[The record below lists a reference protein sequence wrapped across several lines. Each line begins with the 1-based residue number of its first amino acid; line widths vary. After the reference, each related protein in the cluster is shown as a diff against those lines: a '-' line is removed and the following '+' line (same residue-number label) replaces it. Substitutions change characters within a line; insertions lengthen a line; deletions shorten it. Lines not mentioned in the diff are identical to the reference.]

1 MSIDSKTEKELNK
14 MSYITVKNFGEDR
27 FEEKKSEFIGYAKRV
42 ENEEEAKS
50 FISEIKNMH
59 KQARHNC
66 SAYIIGSNMNIQR
79 YSDDGEPQGTAGI
92 PILEVMK
99 KSGVTDCA
107 VVVTRY
113 FGGIL
118 LGTGGL
124 TRAYTKGA
132 SIAIK
137 AAGIVEKVEGLKL
150 SFEMEYDLF
159 GKIQYICGQNS
170 WHIEDIEYTNKVIVH
185 LLSEKTI
192 ANSIESEVVEA
203 ANGKV
208 IVRKSDEGIYFK
220 EGNRLYSEI

>member
-1 MSIDSKTEKELNK
+1 MA
-14 MSYITVKNFGEDR
+14 YITIRNQGEDR

-42 ENEEEAKS
+42 ENEEDAKA
-50 FISEIKNMH
+50 FVAEIKNMH

-66 SAYIIGSNMNIQR
+66 WAYIIGEKMNIQR

-92 PILEVMK
+92 PILEVLK
-99 KSGVTDCA
+99 KSNITDCA

-118 LGTGGL
+118 LGAGGL

-137 AAGIVEKVEGLKL
+137 AGGVVEKLEGLKL

-159 GKIQYICGQNS
+159 GKIQYLCGQNS
-170 WHIEDIEYTNKVIVH
+170 WHIEDTEYTDKVIVH
-185 LLSEKTI
+185 ILAEKNMADI
-192 ANSIESEVVEA
+192 IESEIVEA
-203 ANGKV
+203 TSGKV
-208 IVRKSDEGIYFK
+208 IVRRSEEGIYFK
-220 EGNRLYSEI
+220 EENRLFAEI

>member
-1 MSIDSKTEKELNK
+1 MA
-14 MSYITVKNFGEDR
+14 YITIRDRGEDR

-42 ENEEEAKS
+42 ENEEEAKD
-50 FISEIKNMH
+50 FINEIKGIH

-66 SAYIIGSNMNIQR
+66 WAYVIGEKMNIQR

-99 KSGVTDCA
+99 KSNITDCA

-132 SIAIK
+132 SIGIK
-137 AAGIVEKVEGLKL
+137 AAGIVEKVIGLKL

-170 WHIEDIEYTNKVIVH
+170 WHIEDTEYTDKVIVH
-185 LLSEKTI
+185 ILCEKNI
-192 ANSIESEVVEA
+192 ADTIESEIVEA
-203 ANGKV
+203 TSGKV
-208 IVRKSDEGIYFK
+208 IIRKSEEKIYFK
-220 EGNRLYSEI
+220 EGHRLYEEI

>member
-1 MSIDSKTEKELNK
+1 
-14 MSYITVKNFGEDR
+14 MSYITVKDFGQDR

-42 ENEEEAKS
+42 ENEEEAKA
-50 FISEIKNMH
+50 FINEIKSMH

-66 SAYIIGSNMNIQR
+66 SAYVIGSNMNIQR

-99 KSGVTDCA
+99 KSTITDCA
-107 VVVTRY
+107 IVVTRY

-124 TRAYTKGA
+124 TRAYIKGA

-137 AAGIVEKVEGLKL
+137 AAGIVEKVQGLKL
-150 SFEMEYDLF
+150 SFEIEYDLF
-159 GKIQYICGQNS
+159 GKIQHICGQNS
-170 WHIEDIEYTNKVIVH
+170 WHIEDTEYSDKVIVYI
-185 LLSEKTI
+185 LSEKI
-192 ANSIESEVVEA
+192 ISNDIENEIVEA

-208 IVRKSDEGIYFK
+208 IVRKSEEGIYFK
-220 EGNRLYSEI
+220 EGNRLYLKI

>member
-1 MSIDSKTEKELNK
+1 
-14 MSYITVKNFGEDR
+14 MSYITIKDFGEDR

-42 ENEEEAKS
+42 ESEEEAKA
-50 FISEIKNMH
+50 FINEIKSKH
-59 KQARHNC
+59 KQATHNC
-66 SAYIIGSNMNIQR
+66 SAYIIGQNMNIQR

-99 KSGVTDCA
+99 KSRITDCA

-118 LGTGGL
+118 LGAGGL

-137 AAGIVEKVEGLKL
+137 SAGVVEKVDGLKL

-159 GKIQYICGQNS
+159 GKVQHLCGQNS
-170 WHIEDIEYTNKVIVH
+170 WHIEDTEYSDKVVVNILAEKSIAEDIENEI
-185 LLSEKTI
+185 
-192 ANSIESEVVEA
+192 IEA
-203 ANGKV
+203 TNGKI
-208 IVRKSDEGIYFK
+208 IVRKSEEGIYFK
-220 EGNRLYSEI
+220 EGNRLYTRI

>member
-1 MSIDSKTEKELNK
+1 
-14 MSYITVKNFGEDR
+14 MSYITIRDFGEDR

-42 ENEEEAKS
+42 ENEEEAKA
-50 FISEIKNMH
+50 FVNQIKNMY

-66 SAYIIGSNMNIQR
+66 FAYIIGSNMNIQR

-99 KSGVTDCA
+99 KSRITDCA

-124 TRAYTKGA
+124 TRAYIKGA

-150 SFEMEYDLF
+150 SFEIEYDLF
-159 GKIQYICGQNS
+159 GKIQHICGQNS
-170 WHIEDIEYTNKVIVH
+170 WHIEDTEYSDKVTVYI
-185 LLSEKTI
+185 LSEKTI
-192 ANSIESEVVEA
+192 SNDIENEIVEA
-203 ANGKV
+203 TNGKV
-208 IVRKSDEGIYFK
+208 IVRKSEEGIYFK
-220 EGNRLYSEI
+220 EGNRLYLKI

>member
-1 MSIDSKTEKELNK
+1 
-14 MSYITVKNFGEDR
+14 MSYITIKDFGEDR

-42 ENEEEAKS
+42 ESEEEAKA
-50 FISEIKNMH
+50 FINEIKNMH
-59 KQARHNC
+59 KQATHNC
-66 SAYIIGSNMNIQR
+66 SAYIIGQNMNIQR

-99 KSGVTDCA
+99 KSRITDCA

-118 LGTGGL
+118 LGAGGL

-137 AAGIVEKVEGLKL
+137 SAGVVEKVDGLKL

-159 GKIQYICGQNS
+159 GKVQHLCGQNS
-170 WHIEDIEYTNKVIVH
+170 WHIEDTEYSDKVVVH
-185 LLSEKTI
+185 ILAEKTI
-192 ANSIESEVVEA
+192 AEDIENEIIEA
-203 ANGKV
+203 TNGK
-208 IVRKSDEGIYFK
+208 IIIRKSEEGIYFK
-220 EGNRLYSEI
+220 EGNRLYTKI

>member
-1 MSIDSKTEKELNK
+1 
-14 MSYITVKNFGEDR
+14 MSYITIRDFGEDR

-42 ENEEEAKS
+42 ENEEEAKA
-50 FISEIKNMH
+50 FVNEIKNMH

-66 SAYIIGSNMNIQR
+66 FAYIIGSNMNIQR

-99 KSGVTDCA
+99 KSRITDCA

-118 LGTGGL
+118 LGAGGL

-159 GKIQYICGQNS
+159 GKVQHLCGQNS
-170 WHIEDIEYTNKVIVH
+170 WHIEDTEYSDKVVVHILCEQSISEMLENEIV
-185 LLSEKTI
+185 
-192 ANSIESEVVEA
+192 EVT
-203 ANGKV
+203 NGKV
-208 IVRKSDEGIYFK
+208 IIRKSEEGIYFR
-220 EGNRLYSEI
+220 EGNRLYLKI

>member
-1 MSIDSKTEKELNK
+1 MP
-14 MSYITVKNFGEDR
+14 YITIKNLGEDR

-42 ENEEEAKS
+42 QNEEEAKE
-50 FISEIKNMH
+50 FVNEIKSLH

-66 SAYIIGSNMNIQR
+66 WAYVIGSNMNIQR

-99 KSGVTDCA
+99 KSNVTDCA

-113 FGGIL
+113 FGGVL

-132 SIAIK
+132 SIAIR
-137 AAGIVEKVEGLKL
+137 AAGIVEKVSGLKL
-150 SFEMEYDLF
+150 SFEIEYDLF

-170 WHIEDIEYTNKVIVH
+170 WHIEETEYTDKVIVH
-185 LLSEKTI
+185 ILCEEAISEE
-192 ANSIESEVVEA
+192 IENEIVEVT
-203 ANGKV
+203 NGKV
-208 IVRKSDEGIYFK
+208 IVRKSEEGIYFK
-220 EGNRLYSEI
+220 EGNRLFAEI